1 MTSDAATDGW
11 AGTPRPDT
19 LPGPLIDELVRSAS
33 VVRLAAGDWLFRQG
47 DAPDRLYIVRSGRL
61 EVVLESAG
69 APRRINALTAGDL
82 VGELALITGEPRS
95 ASVRARRDSEL
106 AAVDRSQFEGLLLD
120 KPEFALAL
128 VHRLA
133 ESLQSRE
140 PVAPPEHQ
148 ALRVMSVLD
157 GGDPAAGWLRD
168 LLLGELRRHRE
179 VTTLDGSEHGHDI
192 EASARLLDRYEAEH
206 ELVVLFDRPG
216 PLDDPWNTFCARQG
230 DAVLIVAPVGARP
243 PQRLEGTPPTHVA
256 LWGRRAT
263 AADWAPWIEQ
273 LAPVSHHDLG
283 RPPSAAPAVARL
295 ARRALGRS
303 VGVVLSGGG
312 ARALAHIGVLETL
325 ADAGIV
331 IDRVGGTSMGSFIGG
346 LVALGLD
353 AAEIAEVCHQE
364 LVLNNAFNDYT
375 VPRVALL
382 RAAKAEQML
391 QRVFG
396 TAHIEELPLDYFAVS
411 CDLVT
416 ASTVVDRQGP
426 LWEAIGTSMS
436 IPGLVPPVPLGAQ
449 VLVDGGLLDNLP
461 IAAMATEP
469 GTVIAVDV
477 MGSGWNPRRVRSEAR
492 PAAAGLRGWLSN
504 VGGLGPE
511 QVPTIVET
519 LTRTSVMGS
528 WRAAAE
534 HRARADLVIAPD
546 VARTGLLDFAAF
558 DDLVA
563 HGRAGA
569 RAALDAQSVAIPR
582 AASTR

>member
-1 MTSDAATDGW
+1 MTSEGATDGS
-11 AGTPRPDT
+11 ARAPRPDT
-19 LPGPLIDELVRSAS
+19 LPGPLIDELARSAS
-33 VVRLAAGDWLFRQG
+33 LVRLAAGDWLFRQG
-47 DAPDRLYIVRSGRL
+47 DAADRLYIVRSGRL
-61 EVVLESAG
+61 EVVLESSDP
-69 APRRINALTAGDL
+69 PRRINALTAGDL

-120 KPEFALAL
+120 RPEFALAL

-133 ESLQSRE
+133 DSLQGRE
-140 PVAPPEHQ
+140 PVAPPDHQ
-148 ALRVMSVLD
+148 ALRVLSVLD
-157 GGDPAAGWLRD
+157 GGDPAAEWLRD
-168 LLLGELRRHRE
+168 LLLSELRGHRQ
-179 VTTLDGSEHGHDI
+179 VATLDGSEHGDDI
-192 EASARLLDRYEAEH
+192 EASARLLDRYEADP

-243 PQRLEGTPPTHVA
+243 PRRLDATPPTHIA

-263 AADWAPWIEQ
+263 AADWAPWIEE

-283 RPPSAAPAVARL
+283 RPPTAAPAVARL

-312 ARALAHIGVLETL
+312 ARSLAHIGVL
-325 ADAGIV
+325 I
-331 IDRVGGTSMGSFIGG
+331 
-346 LVALGLD
+346 ALGLD
-353 AAEIAEVCHQE
+353 AADIAAVCHEE

-396 TAHIEELPLDYFAVS
+396 TAHIEELALDYFAVS

-461 IAAMATEP
+461 VADMTTEP

-477 MGSGWNPRRVRSEAR
+477 MGSGWNPRRVRAEAR
-492 PAAAGLRGWLSN
+492 PAAAGLLGWLSN

-528 WRAAAE
+528 WRAAAA
-534 HRARADLVIAPD
+534 HRARADLVITPD

-558 DDLVA
+558 DDLVDR
-563 HGRAGA
+563 GRTAA
-569 RAALDAQSVAIPR
+569 RAALDAQPTAGPR
-582 AASTR
+582 DASTP